1 MEYPKN
7 PSIEIVEDS
16 IVSDKVTDKE
26 NDEDPIFQEIIQDSE
41 DEQDEED
48 PIDLNILPD
57 NGLIDLNKFPDEEDE
72 TSDEAERKE
81 EWKKLRKIYLSKF
94 Y

>member
-7 PSIEIVEDS
+7 PSIEIVEDY

-26 NDEDPIFQEIIQDSE
+26 NDEDPFFQEIIQDSE